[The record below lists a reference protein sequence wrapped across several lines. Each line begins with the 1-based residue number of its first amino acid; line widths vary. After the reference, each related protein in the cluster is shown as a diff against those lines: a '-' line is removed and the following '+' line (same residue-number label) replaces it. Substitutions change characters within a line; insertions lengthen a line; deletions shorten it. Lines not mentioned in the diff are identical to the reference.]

1 MLFAPHAMAEAAMLT
16 SPAQVAQEPGM
27 TQMKTIP
34 SRSVMTVMAKVWLP
48 WTYAQT
54 VVVPVKHK

>member
-1 MLFAPHAMAEAAMLT
+1 MLT
-16 SPAQVAQEPGM
+16 LPAQVAQEPDM

-34 SRSVMTVMAKVWLP
+34 SHSATTVMAKVWLP
-48 WTYAQT
+48 WTCAQT